1 MLQVYYVRRFFTSNW
16 FFIQSFFVKI
26 CRWPFTFGGRLRFSM
41 TISCHCQLWIMSK
54 LDQKFYLLH
63 FQYVASGQTSR
74 ILRMVD
80 TKLFYYHKYF
90 LKLGK
95 PHFPKLRQHLS
106 PKYQKKYAMQILS
119 ILGWI
124 STLTMTI
131 AIAIALALVIIH
143 DIHAILLLIPGQN
156 SEELYVAPPARNLY
170 LAFIIIPLIHALL
183 YAIISGLALGLS
195 ARMGLTL
202 KITLNSK

>member
-1 MLQVYYVRRFFTSNW
+1 
-16 FFIQSFFVKI
+16 
-26 CRWPFTFGGRLRFSM
+26 
-41 TISCHCQLWIMSK
+41 
-54 LDQKFYLLH
+54 
-63 FQYVASGQTSR
+63 
-74 ILRMVD
+74 
-80 TKLFYYHKYF
+80 
-90 LKLGK
+90 
-95 PHFPKLRQHLS
+95 
-106 PKYQKKYAMQILS
+106 MQILS

-156 SEELYVAPPARNLY
+156 SEEIYVAPPARNLY

>member
-1 MLQVYYVRRFFTSNW
+1 MCFGINSYTEKSIQGCKIVLIIICSLNTMFCIGTLTFYIWWTSTFFDDNQLSLSIMDYVKVGSEILFTS
-16 FFIQSFFVKI
+16 FSI
-26 CRWPFTFGGRLRFSM
+26 C
-41 TISCHCQLWIMSK
+41 CLWANI
-54 LDQKFYLLH
+54 
-63 FQYVASGQTSR
+63 A
-74 ILRMVD
+74 
-80 TKLFYYHKYF
+80 YF
-90 LKLGK
+90 K
-95 PHFPKLRQHLS
+95 
-106 PKYQKKYAMQILS
+106 KKYAMQILS